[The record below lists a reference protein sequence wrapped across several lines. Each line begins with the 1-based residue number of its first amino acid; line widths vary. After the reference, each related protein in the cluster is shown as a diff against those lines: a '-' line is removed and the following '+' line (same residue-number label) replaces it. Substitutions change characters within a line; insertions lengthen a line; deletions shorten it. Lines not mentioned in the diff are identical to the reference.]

1 MVTSMIPMIISPS
14 CRAKWQF
21 SPGSPWS
28 SAQFMLGKCDSVHSG
43 VAMAFIAVAIV
54 GMCIVSTL
62 GLMGYF
68 QVPNGASG
76 VMVKRCD
83 EVIFDGL

>member
-1 MVTSMIPMIISPS
+1 MITSIPMIIHFV
-14 CRAKWQF
+14 CAE
-21 SPGSPWS
+21 
-28 SAQFMLGKCDSVHSG
+28 FMLGKCDSVHSC

-68 QVPNGASG
+68 QVPNGTPA
-76 VMVKRCD
+76 M
-83 EVIFDGL
+83 EDGGF

>member
-1 MVTSMIPMIISPS
+1 
-14 CRAKWQF
+14 
-21 SPGSPWS
+21 
-28 SAQFMLGKCDSVHSG
+28 MLGKCDSVHSG

-68 QVPNGASG
+68 QVPNGTPA
-76 VMVKRCD
+76 MVEAC
-83 EVIFDGL
+83 